1 MRRGKEKVLIRVQH
15 ASRTKKETP
24 SVENVICNFSLSLSV
39 CVCVVCARVHM
50 FCVCVCVCEVDAP
63 CGPHRLGTSFQQ
75 RCRPQ
80 LLPPVFV
87 PLWPASTAWE

>member
-39 CVCVVCARVHM
+39 CVCCVRARAYVL
-50 FCVCVCVCEVDAP
+50 CV
-63 CGPHRLGTSFQQ
+63 
-75 RCRPQ
+75 
-80 LLPPVFV
+80 
-87 PLWPASTAWE
+87 